1 MTKQLAE
8 ILYALTANPNW
19 MAFIEYEQSRLD
31 QIHKDM
37 EFQDHDAVKKSQ
49 GQIAEIRNIFRLH
62 STVSDY
68 LSSKSI

>member
-1 MTKQLAE
+1 MNKNLAE

-19 MAFIEYEQSRLD
+19 NAFIEYEQGRLD

-37 EFQDHDAVKKSQ
+37 EFQDHDALRKSQ

-62 STVSDY
+62 KTVSDY
-68 LSSKSI
+68 LARQK

>member
-1 MTKQLAE
+1 MTKQMAE

-19 MAFIEYEQSRLD
+19 TAFIEYEQLRLD

-37 EFQDHDAVKKSQ
+37 EFQDYDAVKKSQ

-62 STVSDY
+62 NIVSGY
-68 LSSKSI
+68 LSRN